1 MQFFLSFLSAT
12 MSSDQ
17 EMIFDRVF
25 NSISRARQQLSA
37 NTNNNLLTSTR
48 RLFRRQVQRLHRPP
62 GRQENSVWQTHL
74 FLLSGPDIENLP
86 STTELERFATMGL
99 GRPVHE
105 TTGRGI
111 QRSKIQLNWT
121 LSELNNFVC
130 QCYPTVNLN
139 LIGFHLARAGKG
151 RKIERV
157 HANSVK
163 DLKKAIGKSRLYVV
177 PRAEVSQVMTQSA
190 AIPQNSQQPSNTTA
204 LDETFNAETT
214 ESVNLCVMTP
224 SAAIPQNQPSNTT
237 ALDETFNAETTE
249 SINLHEWRA
258 IRYQQDEEYNASLL
272 ADIEK
277 DRRRH
282 CYEVLEERRKKAIE
296 ERRQRMAARVEP
308 LDGEFLKAKYPNGDV
323 NKRKFI
329 MSDPIQVLF
338 DFIGQDEMAS
348 EVFKIQEATSSNS
361 IESTSTGSISDHGIK
376 PLSTLYILWT
386 SPFDNLEKHCDPV
399 NVAQPPVDSPFVQ
412 SSLALS
418 PVHSPVALTSA
429 HSPVA
434 LTSVH
439 SPVALTSAH
448 SPVGLTSAQS
458 PVDLT
463 SAHSSVGLTSAH
475 SPFGLT
481 SAHSPVGLTSAHS
494 PVALTS
500 AHTPVASTSA
510 QCPFGLT
517 SAHSSVALT
526 SAQSPVALTSAHS
539 PVASTSAQSPVA
551 LTSAQSPVALTSA
564 QSPVALTSAHSPV
577 ALTSFN
583 FEDQPTEPIVI
594 DFDEETPLSSPS
606 PQPSDIVD
614 LSLMDQGRSV
624 AVALNEVDLQT
635 ILKKLQSQIDGN
647 ICPTANQINV
657 FRENILQC
665 SLQAVK
671 RRRFNPQ
678 AKLDVVFVDAEEN
691 GEGAIDEGGPT
702 REYLR
707 LLMRAIHQS
716 NVFQGHEKDRN
727 LALDTQALEN
737 RLYASVGKMIAVCV
751 VHGGVGPHFFSERL
765 FQQICGMPTSPASM
779 DEVEDHTL
787 REQLIK
793 IQEATTVQEANCSI
807 IEAADSLSI
816 IGALRYISH
825 LTERNSL
832 VQSAAEFFVNGRLR
846 AALDQFS
853 EGLQTLGLLKEMQK
867 YPALFYDMF
876 VNEQKPLQAK
886 DLCNLFYVNF
896 SPQGSNRRAKENQTI
911 CYWRDW
917 LIDVEEGE
925 TNGVTLEMI
934 MEFATGASTVPPLG
948 FPHRPEIEFLHQDG
962 KIFPEANTCLII
974 LRLPIHTEYEM
985 FKTYMTEGIVQ
996 SPYFG
1001 VA

>member
-1 MQFFLSFLSAT
+1 MQCFSQPT

-17 EMIFDRVF
+17 EMPPAIFDRIF

-48 RLFRRQVQRLHRPP
+48 RLFRRQVQGLHRPA
-62 GRQENSVWQTHL
+62 GRQENSVWQIHL
-74 FLLSGPDIENLP
+74 FLLSGPDIEILP
-86 STTELERFATMGL
+86 STTELERVANMGL
-99 GRPVHE
+99 GRPLHE

-139 LIGFHLARAGKG
+139 LIGFYLARAGKG
-151 RKIERV
+151 RKIEKV

-163 DLKKAIGKSRLYVV
+163 DLKKAIGKSRLYIV
-177 PRAEVSQVMTQSA
+177 PRAEVSQVMTPSA
-190 AIPQNSQQPSNTTA
+190 AIPQNSQQSSSTTA
-204 LDETFNAETT
+204 LDETSFSAETT
-214 ESVNLCVMTP
+214 ESVNLCVMAP
-224 SAAIPQNQPSNTT
+224 SAAIPQNSQQSSSTT
-237 ALDETFNAETTE
+237 ALDETSFSAETTE
-249 SINLHEWRA
+249 SVNLCEWRA
-258 IRYQQDEEYNASLL
+258 VRSQQDEEYNASLL

-277 DRRRH
+277 DRRRR
-282 CYEVLEERRKKAIE
+282 CYEDLEEKRKKAIE

-308 LDGEFLKAKYPNGDV
+308 LDGEYLKAKYPNGDV

-338 DFIGQDEMAS
+338 DFIGKDEMAS
-348 EVFKIQEATSSNS
+348 EVFRIQEATSSNA

-376 PLSTLYILWT
+376 PFCTLYVLWT
-386 SPFDNLEKHCDPV
+386 SPFDNLEKDCDPV

-412 SSLALS
+412 SSVALS
-418 PVHSPVALTSA
+418 PV
-429 HSPVA
+429 
-434 LTSVH
+434 
-439 SPVALTSAH
+439 
-448 SPVGLTSAQS
+448 
-458 PVDLT
+458 
-463 SAHSSVGLTSAH
+463 
-475 SPFGLT
+475 
-481 SAHSPVGLTSAHS
+481 
-494 PVALTS
+494 
-500 AHTPVASTSA
+500 
-510 QCPFGLT
+510 
-517 SAHSSVALT
+517 
-526 SAQSPVALTSAHS
+526 QSPVALS
-539 PVASTSAQSPVA
+539 PVQSPVA
-551 LTSAQSPVALTSA
+551 LSPVQSPVALSPV
-564 QSPVALTSAHSPV
+564 QSPVALSPV
-577 ALTSFN
+577 QSLPSVQPSVALFTAQTPFINFN
-583 FEDQPTEPIVI
+583 FEDQPKEPIVI
-594 DFDEETPLSSPS
+594 DIDEETPLSSPS
-606 PQPSDIVD
+606 PQQSDIVD
-614 LSLMDQGRSV
+614 LSLIDQGRSV
-624 AVALNEVDLQT
+624 ALDEVDLQT
-635 ILKKLQSQIDGN
+635 ILKKLQSTIDGN

-716 NVFQGHEKDRN
+716 NVFQGHEKDLS

-737 RLYASVGKMIAVCV
+737 RLYASVGKMIAMCV

-765 FQQICGMPTSPASM
+765 FQQICGMPTSSASV
-779 DEVEDHTL
+779 DEVGDHTL

-793 IQEATTVQEANCSI
+793 EATTVQEANCAI
-807 IEAADSLSI
+807 AEAADSLSI
-816 IGALRYISH
+816 IGALRYTSH

-846 AALDQFS
+846 AALDQFA
-853 EGLQTLGLLKEMQK
+853 EGLQTLGLLEEMQK

-876 VNEQKPLQAK
+876 VNEQRPLQAK
-886 DLCNLFYVNF
+886 DLCSLFYVNF
-896 SPQGSNRRAKENQTI
+896 SPQGSNRRAKENQNI

-925 TNGVTLEMI
+925 TDGVTLEMI
-934 MEFATGASTVPPLG
+934 MEFVTGASTVPPLG
-948 FPHRPEIEFLHQDG
+948 FPHRPEIEFLHQDR

-985 FKTYMTEGIVQ
+985 FKTYMTEGIMQ

-1001 VA
+1001 

>member
-1 MQFFLSFLSAT
+1 MQCFSQPT

-17 EMIFDRVF
+17 EMPPAIFDRIF

-48 RLFRRQVQRLHRPP
+48 RLFRRRVQGLHRPP
-62 GRQENSVWQTHL
+62 GRQENSVWQIHL
-74 FLLSGPDIENLP
+74 FLLSGPDIEILP
-86 STTELERFATMGL
+86 SATELERVANMGL
-99 GRPVHE
+99 GRPLHE

-151 RKIERV
+151 RKIEKV

-163 DLKKAIGKSRLYVV
+163 DLKKAIGKSRLYIV
-177 PRAEVSQVMTQSA
+177 PRAEVSQVMTPST
-190 AIPQNSQQPSNTTA
+190 AIPQNSQQSSSTTA
-204 LDETFNAETT
+204 LDETSFSAETT
-214 ESVNLCVMTP
+214 ESVNLC
-224 SAAIPQNQPSNTT
+224 
-237 ALDETFNAETTE
+237 
-249 SINLHEWRA
+249 EWRA
-258 IRYQQDEEYNASLL
+258 VRSQQDEEYNASLL

-277 DRRRH
+277 DRRRR
-282 CYEVLEERRKKAIE
+282 CYEVLEEKRKKAIE

-308 LDGEFLKAKYPNGDV
+308 LDGEYLKAKYPNGDV

-338 DFIGQDEMAS
+338 DFIGKDEMAS
-348 EVFKIQEATSSNS
+348 EVFRIQEATSSNA

-376 PLSTLYILWT
+376 PFCTLYVLWT
-386 SPFDNLEKHCDPV
+386 SPFDNLEKDCDPV

-412 SSLALS
+412 SSVALS
-418 PVHSPVALTSA
+418 PVALSPVQTPVALSPVQT
-429 HSPVA
+429 PVA
-434 LTSVH
+434 L
-439 SPVALTSAH
+439 SPV
-448 SPVGLTSAQS
+448 
-458 PVDLT
+458 
-463 SAHSSVGLTSAH
+463 
-475 SPFGLT
+475 
-481 SAHSPVGLTSAHS
+481 
-494 PVALTS
+494 
-500 AHTPVASTSA
+500 
-510 QCPFGLT
+510 
-517 SAHSSVALT
+517 
-526 SAQSPVALTSAHS
+526 QSPVALS
-539 PVASTSAQSPVA
+539 PVQTPVALSPVQSPVA
-551 LTSAQSPVALTSA
+551 LSPVQTPVALSPVQSPVALSPV
-564 QSPVALTSAHSPV
+564 QSPVALSPVQSPV
-577 ALTSFN
+577 ALSPVQTPVALSPVQSPVALSPVQSPVALSPVQSPVALSPVQSPVALSPVQSSVALSRVQSPVALPSVQPSVALFTAQTPFIHFN

-594 DFDEETPLSSPS
+594 DIDEETPLSSPS
-606 PQPSDIVD
+606 PQQSDIVD
-614 LSLMDQGRSV
+614 LSLIDQGRSV
-624 AVALNEVDLQT
+624 ALDEVDLQT
-635 ILKKLQSQIDGN
+635 ILKKLQSKIDGN

-716 NVFQGHEKDRN
+716 NVFQGHEKDRS

-737 RLYASVGKMIAVCV
+737 RLYASVGKMIAMCV

-765 FQQICGMPTSPASM
+765 FQQICGMPTSSASV
-779 DEVEDHTL
+779 DEVGGHTL

-793 IQEATTVQEANCSI
+793 IQEATTVQEANCAI
-807 IEAADSLSI
+807 AEAADSLSI
-816 IGALRYISH
+816 IGALRYTSH

-853 EGLQTLGLLKEMQK
+853 EGLQTLGLLEEMQK

-876 VNEQKPLQAK
+876 VNEQRPLQAK
-886 DLCNLFYVNF
+886 DLCSLFYVNF

-925 TNGVTLEMI
+925 TDGVTLEMI
-934 MEFATGASTVPPLG
+934 MEFVTGASTVPPLG
-948 FPHRPEIEFLHQDG
+948 FPHRPEIEFLHQDR

-985 FKTYMTEGIVQ
+985 FKTYMTEGIIQ